1 MPLKDETLHFRTL
14 SRSNDGRKITI
25 CYSLFREV
33 QKYHVIFSWNFR
45 IIRNSSMKLFYNHFI
60 YVQQRSITKTPVT
73 KKYVQIVRYILC
85 LRNQNETRTGCLTAF
100 GFFFICYD
108 NFFEFTAINFKR
120 SSVYDNFL
128 IYI

>member
-14 SRSNDGRKITI
+14 SRSNDSRKITI

-45 IIRNSSMKLFYNHFI
+45 IIRNSSMKLFYNNFI

-100 GFFFICYD
+100 GFFLYVMTIFL
-108 NFFEFTAINFKR
+108 EFTAINFKR